1 MRVLAPVAIA
11 VVLAGLVSSTAA
23 ATGRVHATLTRT
35 IPGYKSGGEHV
46 IVAWKLRDASGRLV
60 SFKRVFV
67 KFTCPEG
74 DVTTTTF
81 ASPRADGTYRV
92 NAVVP
97 NGGIGTVTIGK
108 GATRFRIT
116 NPFHG

>member
-1 MRVLAPVAIA
+1 MVRALA
-11 VVLAGLVSSTAA
+11 VVAVALAFAGTAA
-23 ATGRVHATLTRT
+23 AAKGRVHATLTRA

-46 IVAWKLRDASGRLV
+46 VVAWKLRDSAGHLV
-60 SFKRVFV
+60 SFNRVFV
-67 KFTCPEG
+67 KLTCPTG
-74 DVTTTTF
+74 DVTTTTV

-97 NGGIGTVTIGK
+97 NGGIGTVSIGK
-108 GATRFRIT
+108 GRIRFPIT